1 MSVSVSK
8 KAKTNPSRGYTIVC
22 RIESVTENDSGQI
35 ILQTNEPIK
44 TFNGSLNMETAK
56 TGTVIVLNKNTEI
69 HPKKNVSPVID
80 ILEGGGDYKI
90 NI

>member
-8 KAKTNPSRGYTIVC
+8 KAKTSPSRGYTIVC
-22 RIESVTENDSGQI
+22 RIESVTENDSGQV
-35 ILQTNEPIK
+35 ILQTCEPIK
-44 TFNGSLNMETAK
+44 TFKGSLNMETAK

-80 ILEGGGDYKI
+80 LLEGGGEYKI